1 MICSLIHKTQKSGS
15 KENEKENKDIV
26 VGGDIDY
33 NVLVLLFLLLLMQS
47 VTIINNASLLH
58 AVAFMQQE

>member
-1 MICSLIHKTQKSGS
+1 MICTLIHKTLKSGS

-47 VTIINNASLLH
+47 VTIMNNASLLH

>member
-1 MICSLIHKTQKSGS
+1 MICTLIHKTQQSGS

-33 NVLVLLFLLLLMQS
+33 NGLVLLFLLLLMQS
-47 VTIINNASLLH
+47 VTIINNASILH